1 MEEIMEKK
9 KKSNWLIIVA
19 IVYTIVAIGLSVW
32 QVKSRMDS
40 DPVTAVISHN
50 VRTGSSSSNRRYTSY
65 VMYSYEGKV
74 YKNIEYGHTK
84 KLRNAR
90 AGQTIK
96 IYVNREDPTKIDAN
110 EPAILI
116 GWLMFF
122 EIAIILAVIT
132 ERRARKSADNQ

>member
-1 MEEIMEKK
+1 MEEK
-9 KKSNWLIIVA
+9 KKSNWLIILA
-19 IVYTIVAIGLSVW
+19 IVYTIIAVGLSVW
-32 QVKSRMDS
+32 QVKTRMES
-40 DPVTAVISHN
+40 DPVTAVISHK
-50 VRTGSSSSNRRYTSY
+50 VRTGSTSSNRRYTSY

-84 KLRNAR
+84 KLPQER

-96 IYVNREDPTKIDAN
+96 IYVNRENPKKIQTN

-116 GWLMFF
+116 GWLAFF

-132 ERRARKSADNQ
+132 EQRAKKSADNQ